1 MMLIWPIL
9 FLLVAVFA
17 WYLLAKPGAPLAGED
32 SPELLLKRRY
42 AKGEIDRE
50 EYERRLDDLRK

>member
-9 FLLVAVFA
+9 FLLVVLA
-17 WYLLAKPGAPLAGED
+17 WYLLAKPRGPVGGED
-32 SPELLLKRRY
+32 LPELLLKRRY